1 LRHFSLV
8 DKLLAP

>member
-8 DKLLAP
+8 DKLLPP